1 MLKSS
6 LAITAIVLALVL
18 PAARAVTRGPA
29 VRTIPRALL
38 AQMNS
43 GPDGRITRSVSCV
56 PELRRTLTF
65 ACELTSTGSTRL
77 RVDIAGTNGLRES
90 WYPLQG

>member
-6 LAITAIVLALVL
+6 LAISAIVLGLVL
-18 PAARAVTRGPA
+18 PVARAVTGRPP

-38 AQMNS
+38 EQMNS
-43 GPDGRITRSVSCV
+43 SPDGRITRRVSCV
-56 PELRRTLTF
+56 PELRGKLTF
-65 ACELTSTGSTRL
+65 ACELTSLASTRL
-77 RVDIAGTNGLRES
+77 RVDVAAGDGLRES